1 MTIFLKIAQRKKWWT
16 NFAAMKIKKRVL
28 LLVFLFPLSLFAQE
42 TATDTSHIKYLETI
56 TLVGKTSRSDL
67 QQIPEIVG
75 TAIYAGKKS
84 SLIVVKNVE
93 GNITTNIMRQVM
105 SKIPGIHV
113 WENDGS
119 GVQIGIAT
127 RGLSPNRSWEFNV
140 RQNGYDIAADP
151 FGYPEAYYNPQLQAV
166 QRIEVI
172 RGHGALQ
179 YGSQFGGMINYILR
193 DGSEFKRPFQVE
205 TQQTVGSYGL
215 YNVYLGAGGQSG
227 KWNYYG
233 FLDRRQA
240 DGYRHN
246 SAYFTNAGFI
256 TVTYRPTPKL
266 SSTVELMRS
275 HVRSQQPGG
284 LQDDA
289 IQIDNRQSLRHRNFM
304 DIEWST
310 MAWRSRYDIGSN
322 SRMELKI
329 FGLIGDRNS
338 VGFLPAAGLLIPDT
352 MDQRTGTFKARNVN
366 IDRYR
371 NWGGEWRWISDYSIK
386 KSKQTVSV
394 GLRRFTGNTNRL
406 VADGKGD
413 SGTDYTLQI
422 ENDTWIRDID
432 FASANYAL
440 FAENVF
446 RVGSR
451 LLVIPGMRYEWLSG
465 RAWGQHSI
473 ANGQPISLVRQEK
486 HRGFL
491 LAGIGLEYHFFKNLE
506 LYANITEAYRPVLFA
521 DLSTPPG
528 SDRIDPAIQ
537 DARGYNADIGWR
549 GKINSQFYMDASLYY
564 LHYGNRIGTLL
575 QEDRAG
581 NRYNLRTN
589 VGESNAK
596 GIELFAEYQG
606 RLSKA
611 YNTPWRWSQYVSYS
625 LNQARYTTL
634 QITRVVND
642 QLVKEDL
649 RNNRVENA
657 PRHIVRTGTTWQYQ
671 QVKLTGQISYTSGSF
686 SDANNTVLPTG
697 NAQNGW
703 IPAYTVIDATLS
715 LPIDK
720 YWSVSMGV
728 NNLLNEVYFT
738 RRAGGYPGPGAM
750 PADGRTWF
758 ITLKSQL

>member
-1 MTIFLKIAQRKKWWT
+1 
-16 NFAAMKIKKRVL
+16 MKIKKRVSV
-28 LLVFLFPLSLFAQE
+28 LVFLFPLSLFAQE

-75 TAIYAGKKS
+75 IAIYAGKKS

-93 GNITTNIMRQVM
+93 GNITTNVMRQVI

-215 YNVYLGAGGQSG
+215 YNVYLGAGGQAG

-240 DGYRHN
+240 DGYRYN

-256 TVTYRPTPKL
+256 TVTYRPTQKL
-266 SSTVELMRS
+266 SSTLELMRS

-289 IQIDNRQSLRHRNFM
+289 IRIDNRQSLRHRNFM

-338 VGFLPAAGLLIPDT
+338 VGFLPAAGLLTPDT
-352 MDQRTGTFKARNVN
+352 IDLRTGNFNARNVN

-386 KSKQTVSV
+386 KSKQTISV

-413 SGTDYTLQI
+413 SGTDYTLRI
-422 ENDTWIRDID
+422 ENDTWIRDVD
-432 FASANYAL
+432 FASANYAF

-446 RVGSR
+446 RVGGR

-465 RAWGQHSI
+465 GAWGQHTI
-473 ANGQPISLVRQEK
+473 VNG
-486 HRGFL
+486 
-491 LAGIGLEYHFFKNLE
+491 GL
-506 LYANITEAYRPVLFA
+506 
-521 DLSTPPG
+521 
-528 SDRIDPAIQ
+528 
-537 DARGYNADIGWR
+537 
-549 GKINSQFYMDASLYY
+549 
-564 LHYGNRIGTLL
+564 
-575 QEDRAG
+575 
-581 NRYNLRTN
+581 
-589 VGESNAK
+589 
-596 GIELFAEYQG
+596 
-606 RLSKA
+606 
-611 YNTPWRWSQYVSYS
+611 
-625 LNQARYTTL
+625 
-634 QITRVVND
+634 
-642 QLVKEDL
+642 
-649 RNNRVENA
+649 
-657 PRHIVRTGTTWQYQ
+657 
-671 QVKLTGQISYTSGSF
+671 
-686 SDANNTVLPTG
+686 
-697 NAQNGW
+697 
-703 IPAYTVIDATLS
+703 
-715 LPIDK
+715 
-720 YWSVSMGV
+720 GV
-728 NNLLNEVYFT
+728 NIL
-738 RRAGGYPGPGAM
+738 
-750 PADGRTWF
+750 
-758 ITLKSQL
+758 S